1 MRTQRRWFL
10 LLGLLTALAA
20 LLVGCGEKT
29 TFKKL
34 TPPEAYQLIQQR
46 KNDPNFVILDVRT
59 PEEFRAGHIPDAQN
73 LDFYAPDFQD
83 KLSQLPKD
91 KVYFIY
97 CNSGN
102 RSGQTLEMMKRMGF
116 KEVYDLQGGIQAW
129 YQGGYPV
136 TR

>member
-34 TPPEAYQLIQQR
+34 TPPEAYQLIQQH
-46 KNDPNFVILDVRT
+46 KDDPNFVILDVRT
-59 PEEFRAGHIPDAQN
+59 PEEYRAGHIPGAQN
-73 LDFYAPDFQD
+73 LDFYAPDFQE

-102 RSGQTLEMMKRMGF
+102 RSGQTFEMMKRMGF

-129 YQGGYPV
+129 YQGGYPI